1 MFLVLH
7 MQYLA
12 LATSTPLFEKLLEF
26 EAKPQSELTLAVVF
40 FRQQLSPVSLKVSRA
55 LR

>member
-12 LATSTPLFEKLLEF
+12 LAASTLLFEKLLEF

-40 FRQQLSPVSLKVSRA
+40 FRQQLSPVSLKVSGA